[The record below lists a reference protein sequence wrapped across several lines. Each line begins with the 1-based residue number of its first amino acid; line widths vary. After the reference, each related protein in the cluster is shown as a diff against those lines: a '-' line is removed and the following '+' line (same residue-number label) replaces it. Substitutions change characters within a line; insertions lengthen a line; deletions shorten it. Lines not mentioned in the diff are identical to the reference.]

1 VSRPWLSGVPK
12 GYAVHRVAATWL
24 VLDTQLSRDLVGLR
38 LADPDVRERLFARA
52 EQRGRGRTPTVQLA
66 HGCSLVLRRYRHGGL
81 LRWLTGSL
89 LWGPTRALWELEVT
103 ARAERSLAPVPHV
116 ACVVA
121 WPAAGPLWSALIGTV
136 EIEDGEELLGWMR
149 RTRAPADRVAIARR
163 VGEAIRRL
171 HDAGIEHRDLQL
183 RNILVRATPERPA
196 DDPQIVVIDLD
207 GASYHGSRGVPIAR
221 RAQNLG
227 RLARS
232 VIKLGLW
239 GESIGPRERAAFL
252 SGYLRR
258 DRELRRALRD
268 FVPRERIKLRWHQL
282 GYRLRSAP
290 ARPAV
295 APPRPA

>member
-1 VSRPWLSGVPK
+1 VSRPWLSGVPQ

-24 VLDTQLSRDLVGLR
+24 VLDTALSRDLVGLR
-38 LADPDVRERLFARA
+38 LADPAVRERLFARA
-52 EQRGRGRTPTVQLA
+52 QQRGRGRTPTVQL
-66 HGCSLVLRRYRHGGL
+66 GQGRSLVLRRYRHGGL
-81 LRWLTGSL
+81 LRWLTGNL

-136 EIEDGEELLGWMR
+136 EVEDGEELLGWMR
-149 RTRAPADRVAIARR
+149 RTREAPARIAIARH
-163 VGEAIRRL
+163 VGEATRRL

-183 RNILVRATPERPA
+183 RNILVRRAEEHAPEAPR
-196 DDPQIVVIDLD
+196 IVVIDLD
-207 GASYHGSRGVPIAR
+207 GASYHGSGGVPVVR

-239 GESIGPRERAAFL
+239 DDAIGPRERAAFL

-258 DRELRRALRD
+258 DRSLRRELRSY
-268 FVPRERIKLRWHQL
+268 VPRERIKLRWHQL
-282 GYRLRSAP
+282 GYRLKSVP
-290 ARPAV
+290 TRPAV